1 MFDSFSDI
9 QLDIPHAHTLLEKFT
24 DMCARDGIIPISFT
38 MKVPSRYVYVQGFT
52 NTNSNGSAYAYYYL
66 TVDSVSSLQ
75 QWVGEVFLICRI
87 SFKRIDWAHF
97 ITRKYLFSMY

>member
-38 MKVPSRYVYVQGFT
+38 MKVPSRYVCARVHQDLPF
-52 NTNSNGSAYAYYYL
+52 NLNGSAYAQNYL
-66 TVDSVSSLQ
+66 AVNFV
-75 QWVGEVFLICRI
+75 
-87 SFKRIDWAHF
+87 
-97 ITRKYLFSMY
+97 